1 MESRFQIK
9 KRIYLTIII
18 ISKISSIVYIKEKW
32 KVKNMHQLQAAKQ
45 HYKKGSIPITVNL
58 RNLGQN
64 RQCKD
69 LFKDKSKMGILLNQ
83 D

>member
-1 MESRFQIK
+1 
-9 KRIYLTIII
+9 
-18 ISKISSIVYIKEKW
+18 
-32 KVKNMHQLQAAKQ
+32 MHQLQAAKQ
-45 HYKKGSIPITVNL
+45 HYEKGLIPITINL

-69 LFKDKSKMGILLNQ
+69 LFKDRSEIDIPL